1 MADGLSAAIL
11 DGWLNTLKGTAYTA
25 VSADT
30 AQLHTGTPGAAGTSN
45 VSVGDNTKKTLTFT
59 TSTARSL
66 ALTSATGPWTNGG
79 TSETITNI
87 SLWHTTGTVFCGS
100 ITLTASRAWAST
112 DTLTLNTCTI
122 TASPTAS

>member
-1 MADGLSAAIL
+1 MADGLTEAIL

-30 AQLHTGTPGAAGTSN
+30 IQLHTGTPGSAGTSN
-45 VSVGDNTKKTLTFT
+45 VSVGDNTKKAATFT

-66 ALTSATGPWTNGG
+66 ALTSSVGPWTNGG

-100 ITLTASRAWAST
+100 ITLTVSKAWASG
-112 DTLTLNTCTI
+112 DTLTLNSCTV
-122 TASPTAS
+122 TLSPLAS